1 MLKQILLA
9 TGLLLLTACAS
20 DPEQVNISTAPVK
33 LVPKYSNTTVSLTS
47 RDIRDANYLIAIHK
61 IGDPAKLINN
71 QSSLAKL
78 AEMSLQQGW
87 QQQGLVFDPQA
98 EVAINLEVRV
108 ARIDVQQ
115 DAFEYMAESDLV
127 LILSV
132 ENEGQT
138 LTKQF
143 SRASTLTGAFNP
155 SIPELEAKFSQ
166 QLSLLLTD
174 IFEDQQV
181 NEYLTR

>member
-1 MLKQILLA
+1 MLKQILLG
-9 TGLLLLTACAS
+9 TSLLLLTACAS
-20 DPEQVNISTAPVK
+20 VPEQVNISTAPVN
-33 LVPKYSNTTVSLTS
+33 LAPKYSNTTVSLTS

-61 IGDPAKLINN
+61 VGDPAKLINN
-71 QSSLAKL
+71 KASLAKL
-78 AEMSLQQGW
+78 AETSLQQGW
-87 QQQGLVFDPQA
+87 EQQGLVFDPQA
-98 EVAINLEVRV
+98 EVAINLEVQV

-115 DAFEYMAESDLV
+115 DAFEYMAESALIV
-127 LILSV
+127 ILSV

-181 NEYLTR
+181 NDYLTR